1 MWNSATMITIQEFT
15 DPACPW
21 AFSAEPTRYRLRW
34 LYGDALRIT
43 RPMIVLTESGDE
55 YLARGFDTPQLAAAF
70 AQIQHQYGMPIT
82 AEQVARMPGT
92 IVACRA
98 VVAARVHASEHETAL
113 LRRLRIRWM
122 AGQQIDDAST
132 VADAATDVGLDPEQL
147 EVWMADPAVESALRD
162 DMERARTPSPAAR
175 AMDHKLATASDG
187 RRRYTAPSWEM
198 SGPDGR
204 RLDIAGFNPTIV
216 YEQAVA
222 NLVPGLPRREDPAT
236 VTEVLTWAGE
246 PLATAEVAEVMGRGI
261 PSTREQ
267 LEATGARFTPV
278 ATDGYWSLSGG

>member
-1 MWNSATMITIQEFT
+1 MITIQEFT

-21 AFSAEPTRYRLRW
+21 AFSAEPTRFRLRW
-34 LYGDALRIT
+34 LYGDALQFV
-43 RPMIVLTESGDE
+43 RPMIVLSESGDE

-70 AQIQHQYGMPIT
+70 AQIQHTYGMPIT
-82 AEQVARMPGT
+82 TEQADRMPAT

-98 VVAARVHASEHETAL
+98 VVAVRLHASEREMAL

-122 AGQQIDDAST
+122 AGQQIDDLVT
-132 VADAATDVGLDPEQL
+132 IADAATDVGLDPTQL
-147 EVWMADPAVESALRD
+147 EAWMGDPAVESALRD

-187 RRRYTAPSWEM
+187 RRRYTAPSWEVA
-198 SGPDGR
+198 GPEGR

-222 NLVPGLPRREDPAT
+222 NLAPGLARRDDPAT
-236 VTEVLTWAGE
+236 VIEVLAWAGE
-246 PLATAEVAEVMGRGI
+246 PLATAEVAEVMGRSI
-261 PSTREQ
+261 ASTREQ
-267 LEATGARFTPV
+267 LETSDARFTPV